1 MEVNIMRRV
10 YVILATLILVI
21 IISVCR
27 ANACEFNDH
36 VTPRY
41 IDRNYVVF
49 SADENQGVKTVI
61 LKHVD
66 NQHPKFVVVVAKKV
80 KGIPM
85 VISFWYLNDKYKIR
99 AYVLAKMHYIVFEF
113 PSEIEAGLE
122 KELLKLEGI
131 LGV

>member
-1 MEVNIMRRV
+1 MRRV

-61 LKHVD
+61 LKHE
-66 NQHPKFVVVVAKKV
+66 NNLNPKFVVVVVKKLN
-80 KGIPM
+80 GIPM

-99 AYVLAKMHYIVFEF
+99 AYVLAKDMHYISFDF
-113 PSEIEAGLE
+113 PPDVEAGLTE
-122 KELLKLEGI
+122 ELLKLEGI
-131 LGV
+131 TGV

>member
-1 MEVNIMRRV
+1 MRRV

-27 ANACEFNDH
+27 VDACEFNDH
-36 VTPRY
+36 VNPAY

-49 SADENQGVKTVI
+49 SLNEEQGVQTII
-61 LKHVD
+61 LKHEH
-66 NQHPKFVVVVAKKV
+66 NLNPKFVVVVAKKV

>member
-1 MEVNIMRRV
+1 MRRV
-10 YVILATLILVI
+10 YVIIATFILVI
-21 IISVCR
+21 VISR

-36 VTPRY
+36 VNPAY

-61 LKHVD
+61 LKHE
-66 NQHPKFVVVVAKKV
+66 NNLNPKFVVVVVKKLN
-80 KGIPM
+80 GIPM

>member
-1 MEVNIMRRV
+1 MA
-10 YVILATLILVI
+10 IL
-21 IISVCR
+21 ISGYH

-36 VTPRY
+36 VNPAY

-49 SADENQGVKTVI
+49 SFDENQGVKTVI

-66 NQHPKFVVVVAKKV
+66 NQHPKFIVVVVKKLN
-80 KGIPM
+80 GIPM

>member
-1 MEVNIMRRV
+1 MRRV
-10 YVILATLILVI
+10 YVILATLVLAIL
-21 IISVCR
+21 ISGYH

-61 LKHVD
+61 LKHE
-66 NQHPKFVVVVAKKV
+66 NNLNPKFVVVVVKKLN
-80 KGIPM
+80 GIPM

>member
-1 MEVNIMRRV
+1 MRRV
-10 YVILATLILVI
+10 YVIIATFILVI
-21 IISVCR
+21 VISR

-36 VTPRY
+36 INPAY

-66 NQHPKFVVVVAKKV
+66 NQHPKFVVVVVKKLN
-80 KGIPM
+80 GIPM

-113 PSEIEAGLE
+113 PPDVEAGLE

>member
-1 MEVNIMRRV
+1 MRRV
-10 YVILATLILVI
+10 YVILATLVLAIL
-21 IISVCR
+21 ISGYH

-36 VTPRY
+36 VTPAY

-49 SADENQGVKTVI
+49 SFDENQGVKTVI

-66 NQHPKFVVVVAKKV
+66 NQHPKFIVVVVKKLN
-80 KGIPM
+80 GIPM